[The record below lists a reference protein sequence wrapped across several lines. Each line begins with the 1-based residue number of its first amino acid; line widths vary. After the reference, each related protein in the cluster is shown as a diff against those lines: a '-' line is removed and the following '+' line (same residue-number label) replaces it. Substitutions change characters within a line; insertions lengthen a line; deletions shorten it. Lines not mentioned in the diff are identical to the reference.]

1 VRQAYQPPAQA
12 LQDLPSGDAAV
23 EGLAVEG
30 LAVEGLAVEGLAV
43 EGLAVE
49 GLAVTGLFVCH
60 WLGQCCML
68 IDVNSAEALAEP
80 VAHRS

>member
-12 LQDLPSGDAAV
+12 LQDLPSGDA
-23 EGLAVEG
+23 
-30 LAVEGLAVEGLAV
+30 AVEGLAVEGLAV